1 MRTGHGSVRAWARS
15 NEREEAHLVVAVAWP
30 EMAGSDG
37 GKPIGGWL
45 ESGVSGSNARGHG
58 KACAR
63 ARWVPVSSRN
73 TVTGSGEQDDGC
85 GDGHERVGGGQK
97 RARWQTS
104 YGALG
109 S

>member
-37 GKPIGGWL
+37 GEPIGGWS
-45 ESGVSGSNARGHG
+45 ESGVSGSSARGHG

-63 ARWVPVSSRN
+63 ARWVPGSSRN
-73 TVTGSGEQDDGC
+73 TVTGSGEQDNGC
-85 GDGHERVGGGQK
+85 GDGHELVGGG
-97 RARWQTS
+97 
-104 YGALG
+104 
-109 S
+109 